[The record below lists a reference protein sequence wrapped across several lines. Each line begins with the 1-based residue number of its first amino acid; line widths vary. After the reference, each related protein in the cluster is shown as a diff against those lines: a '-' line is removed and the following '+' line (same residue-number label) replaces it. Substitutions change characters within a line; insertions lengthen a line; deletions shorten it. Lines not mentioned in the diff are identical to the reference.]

1 MISNVQIVEE
11 QETIDK
17 KVIYMVQDLKDFS
30 IYERAKAIVNF
41 CDKETK
47 NLEKVVDRALLDI
60 FNQNGIN
67 IPNTSKS
74 VLKKAFATL
83 KENNKGI
90 IAEDLYWKNEYY
102 NLQPI
107 KITPLFRI
115 WLEEN
120 RFLQCGVMIEIK
132 HL

>member
-17 KVIYMVQDLKDFS
+17 KAVYMVQDLKDFS
-30 IYERAKAIVNF
+30 TYERAKAIVNF

-83 KENNKGI
+83 KENRKNI
-90 IAEDLYWKNEYY
+90 VARDLYWRDKYY
-102 NLQPI
+102 ELELI
-107 KITPLFRI
+107 KATPLFSV

-120 RFLQCGVMIEIK
+120 RYLQCGVLIEIK

>member
-11 QETIDK
+11 QETTDK

-107 KITPLFRI
+107 KTTPLFRI

-120 RFLQCGVMIEIK
+120 RFLQCGVLIEIK

>member
-1 MISNVQIVEE
+1 MISNVQIYEE
-11 QETIDK
+11 QETKDR
-17 KVIYMVQDLKDFS
+17 KVIYMVQDLKDFT
-30 IYERAKAIVNF
+30 IYQRAKAIVNF

-47 NLEKVVDRALLDI
+47 NLEKVIDRAIIDI

-83 KENNKGI
+83 NENNKDI
-90 IAEDLYWKNEYY
+90 IARDIYFLNEYY
-102 NLQPI
+102 NAQLI
-107 KITPLFRI
+107 ETTPLFRI

-120 RFLQCGVMIEIK
+120 RFLQCGVSIEVK